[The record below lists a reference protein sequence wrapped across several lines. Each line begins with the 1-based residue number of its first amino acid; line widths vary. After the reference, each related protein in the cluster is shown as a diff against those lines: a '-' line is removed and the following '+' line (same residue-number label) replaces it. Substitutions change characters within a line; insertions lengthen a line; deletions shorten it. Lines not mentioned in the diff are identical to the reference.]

1 MATIIVTIFFSV
13 LPIFHIHSIVSAMF
27 CVSICEKQLL
37 KLFMDL
43 SVDYSGQT
51 SPKELVPDKDHPL
64 SFTDKIG

>member
-1 MATIIVTIFFSV
+1 MATIIATIFFSV

-43 SVDYSGQT
+43 LKRECAVYKPAIPTRRDYR
-51 SPKELVPDKDHPL
+51 
-64 SFTDKIG
+64 